1 MELSIGQQALWFLYR
16 LAPESTAYLIT
27 VALRVYDVLD
37 LDRLRGAT
45 AAVMARHELL
55 RSVFDEVDGVPRRS
69 PADLPPPLTVVDLG
83 PVDEDALR
91 AGAARAAGQPFD
103 LGEGAFRVTLVRG
116 GAGDAVLLV
125 TAHHIVSD
133 AMSQWMI
140 LRDLLW
146 AYEQDEPGWPVI
158 TRTFDDY
165 VRHERES
172 LESPRR
178 GRLERYWRGVCEGA
192 EPAGLPADR
201 TRSAGSFRGAAV
213 TLVWPESTGARL
225 IDQARKLGVTPFAVV
240 VAALQA
246 ALHRRGA
253 SGDFLIGCPVSTR
266 FAARTRDVVGCFAN
280 TVPLRARLTPG
291 ITLGEAAV
299 AAHRELVAAT
309 AHGEFPSALIRELS
323 PGRGL
328 PYHLAVNLLSMDA
341 MDPPLPLA
349 ADGSIEG
356 PPTTYRGMRIA
367 VLDLAQMEGQFD
379 LMVDVRRAG
388 TLFTAVV
395 KYDADLFDQLTIER
409 FTSRLRQVVES
420 GPDAPIGRVPRVD
433 ESEVARLLA
442 FGEA

>member
-1 MELSIGQQALWFLYR
+1 MELTIGQQALWFLYR
-16 LAPESTAYLIT
+16 MAPESTAYLIT

-37 LDRLRGAT
+37 LDRLRLAT
-45 AAVMARHELL
+45 TAVMARHEVL

-69 PADLPPPLTVVDLG
+69 AADLPPPLTVVELG
-83 PVDEDALR
+83 PVDESALR
-91 AGAARAAGQPFD
+91 AAAAQAARQPFD
-103 LGEGAFRVTLVRG
+103 LGEGAFRVTLVCG
-116 GAGDAVLLV
+116 GGGAVLLV

-146 AYEQDEPGWPVI
+146 AYEQDEPDWPVI
-158 TRTFDDY
+158 TRTFGDY
-165 VRHERES
+165 VRHERE
-172 LESPRR
+172 LLASPRR
-178 GRLERYWRGVCEGA
+178 ERLEGYWRGVCEGA

-201 TRSAGSFRGAAV
+201 TRSATSFRGAAV
-213 TLVWPESTGARL
+213 TVVWPEDAGARL
-225 IDQARKLGVTPFAVV
+225 IDQARTLGVTPFAILVSG
-240 VAALQA
+240 LQA
-246 ALHRRGA
+246 ALYRRGV

-266 FAARTRDVVGCFAN
+266 FAGRAREVVGCFAN
-280 TVPLRARLTPG
+280 TVPLRARLNPG
-291 ITLGEAAV
+291 VTLGEAAV

-309 AHGEFPSALIRELS
+309 AHGEFPSALIRELA
-323 PGRGL
+323 PRRGL
-328 PYHLAVNLLSMDA
+328 PYQLAVNLLSMDA

-356 PPTTYRGMRIA
+356 PATTYRGLRFA

-388 TLFTAVV
+388 ALFTAVV
-395 KYDADLFDQLTIER
+395 KYDAALFDQLTIER
-409 FTSRLRQVVES
+409 FTRRLRQVVES
-420 GPDAPIGRVPRVD
+420 GPDSPIGRLPMVD